1 MASPDMRADMGR
13 RAAEH
18 VRPFT
23 VSVVTD
29 QIEQAIDDV
38 IGPRGSRR

>member
-1 MASPDMRADMGR
+1 MGR

-29 QIEQAIDDV
+29 QIEQAIADV
-38 IGPRGSRR
+38 TTPKGSSA